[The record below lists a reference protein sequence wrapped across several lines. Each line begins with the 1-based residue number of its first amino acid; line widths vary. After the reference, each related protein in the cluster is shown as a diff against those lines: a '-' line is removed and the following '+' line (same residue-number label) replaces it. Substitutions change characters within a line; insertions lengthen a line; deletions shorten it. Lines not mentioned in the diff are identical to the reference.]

1 VRNKKNIKKTRDER
15 LHRRYLKFKRKQR
28 KRRKSLL
35 GISKLDQAKNDY
47 YHGTHKDYKKVRAP
61 KTLSLVTNT
70 EETIK
75 FISKVKE
82 VYEKKKRLFVILRN
96 VDVIEY
102 DAIIL
107 LLSILIKFKSK
118 KIDFNGDFPNNPV
131 ARRILIN
138 SNFFKYISDNFPDQD
153 RYDLIKEGRI
163 TTHAQKKVDSELTDS
178 VIKDSSEWVWKEER
192 RCTGVQRALIELMHN
207 TNNHA
212 AFEGA
217 AEKHWWLSVQRRKK
231 DNTACFS
238 FIDFGVGIFESLY
251 NSKGK
256 DSKWYNWKKGMS
268 KFFNFDDDHTE
279 LLKLILN
286 GSMHRTVTGKSYR
299 GKGLPGIYGAFKRN
313 DISRLHIISN
323 DVFAD
328 VENNIFLSLKN
339 EFSGTFVY
347 WEVSINNNNLEAIQD
362 ED

>member
-1 VRNKKNIKKTRDER
+1 MKSIKEIKKYKDRK
-15 LHRRYLKFKRKQR
+15 LHLRNLVFKRKKKERR
-28 KRRKSLL
+28 KRLQ
-35 GISKLDQAKNDY
+35 GISKLDRAKRSL
-47 YHGTHKDYKKVRAP
+47 YHDTHKDYKKVKAP
-61 KTLSLVTNT
+61 KVLSLVTNT
-70 EETIK
+70 EETIA
-75 FISKVKE
+75 FINKVKGI
-82 VYEKKKRLFVILRN
+82 YDKRKKLFVILKE
-96 VDVIEY
+96 VKVIEY

-118 KIDFNGDFPNNPV
+118 GISFNGDFPENPT

-153 RYDLIKEGRI
+153 RYDLVREGRI
-163 TTHAQKKVDSELTDS
+163 ITHAQKKVDSDLTDS
-178 VIKDSSEWVWKEER
+178 VIADSSEWIWGEER
-192 RCTGVQRALIELMHN
+192 RCTGVQRSLIELMHN

-212 AFEGA
+212 AYEGA

-251 NSKGK
+251 NSKGV
-256 DSKWYNWKKGMS
+256 DSKWHNWRKGMM
-268 KFFNFDDDHTE
+268 KLFNFDDDHTE

-286 GSMHRTVTGKSYR
+286 GTMHRTVTGKSYR
-299 GKGLPGIYGAFKRN
+299 GKGLPGIFGAYKRK
-313 DISRLHIISN
+313 DISKLHIISN
-323 DVFAD
+323 DVYAD

-339 EFSGTFVY
+339 VFSGTFVY
-347 WEVSINNNNLEAIQD
+347 WEVSTKNNSLEAIH